1 MTTLRASFIAVAA
14 VAALINLKNTIF
26 RKDNKGI
33 YFNSFCGWISAILY
47 AID

>member
-1 MTTLRASFIAVAA
+1 MTILRASFITFAA

-33 YFNSFCGWISAILY
+33 YLNSFCGWMSSILY